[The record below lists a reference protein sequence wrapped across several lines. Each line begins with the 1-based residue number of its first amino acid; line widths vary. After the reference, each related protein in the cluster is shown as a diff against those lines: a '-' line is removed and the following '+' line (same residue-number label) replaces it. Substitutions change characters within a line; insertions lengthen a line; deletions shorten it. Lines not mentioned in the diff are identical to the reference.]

1 MSPALLSLLMAAAP
15 AGAQIPNPIVLKPRL
30 ICREP
35 EQQLGSHIRA
45 VRRCKTEEE
54 WRLDDERTGRIPVTL
69 KVTEGQGDALTMRP
83 PQ

>member
-1 MSPALLSLLMAAAP
+1 MGPALLAFLIAAP
-15 AGAQIPNPIVLKPRL
+15 AGAQLTTAVPLKPRL

-54 WRLDDERTGRIPVTL
+54 WRLDDERSGRIPVTL
-69 KVTEGQGDALTMRP
+69 RVTEGQGDALTMRP
-83 PQ
+83 PP